1 MIKRTPQEIADFFG
15 CHIVQDADLS
25 WLLFQEKPVKIESA
39 KVWGGEHSGRIYQEL
54 IDVPEGHGWYTIYE
68 PSKPDKAPHQSEV
81 HTHSEYTVEH
91 SYQLN
96 PLISRIKCLM
106 NDGWKP
112 QGGIEVEHLPKS
124 EGYADDACY
133 YYQAMVRGI

>member
-1 MIKRTPQEIADFFG
+1 MIISEDAKTFITGKLDKLTYKPQEKQENSGNKDG
-15 CHIVQDADLS
+15 SYYQDS
-25 WLLFQEKPVKIESA
+25 ENSENK
-39 KVWGGEHSGRIYQEL
+39 
-54 IDVPEGHGWYTIYE
+54 
-68 PSKPDKAPHQSEV
+68 HQSEV
-81 HTHSEYTVEH
+81 HTHFEYTVEH

-133 YYQAMVRGI
+133 YYQAMVRGV